1 MAGLFSRK
9 SPLEK
14 LESKHKKILEDAF
27 RTSQTNRA
35 AGDTLYAQA
44 NEVEKEIEKLRAAQ

>member
-9 SPLEK
+9 TPLQK
-14 LESKHKKILEDAF
+14 LEAKHKKVLEDAF
-27 RTSQTNRA
+27 KTSQTNRS

-44 NEVEKEIEKLRAAQ
+44 NEIEKEIEKLKAAQ